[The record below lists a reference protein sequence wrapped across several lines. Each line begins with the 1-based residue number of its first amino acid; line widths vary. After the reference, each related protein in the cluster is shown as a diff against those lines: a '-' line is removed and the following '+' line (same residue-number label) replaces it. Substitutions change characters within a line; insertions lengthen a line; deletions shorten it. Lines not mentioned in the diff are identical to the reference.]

1 MSDTSQGNKPQAVP
15 QVEIQELERSLQQ
28 SEAALSKHFEALA
41 KLSRELETERARRD
55 GLREQLDAL
64 RSAPDTPAPDQS
76 APAKTAASQASAATA
91 SKPVTPASVAEGPK
105 AAPLEVSEEQRLAQL
120 KHSEL
125 VGGSKLFDADWYLAT
140 YPDVKSAKKYSQAP
154 HEHYLMYGGFE
165 GRNPGPAF
173 HSAFY
178 LAHYPD
184 VAANKINPL
193 VHYLLHGHK
202 EGRRIDPELVP
213 EQKKA

>member
-1 MSDTSQGNKPQAVP
+1 MTRSNTETQIDD
-15 QVEIQELERSLQQ
+15 IQRQLNETE
-28 SEAALSKHFEALA
+28 EALEKTLQTLTRA
-41 KLSRELETERARRD
+41 SRDLEEQRARRD
-55 GLREQLDAL
+55 AL
-64 RSAPDTPAPDQS
+64 RQQLQEVRQAPVDEAETQARHPEAAEPTP
-76 APAKTAASQASAATA
+76 
-91 SKPVTPASVAEGPK
+91 SKPLALTSK
-105 AAPLEVSEEQRLAQL
+105 QRLAQL

-125 VGGSKLFDADWYLAT
+125 VRSSKLFDADWYLAT

-178 LAHYPD
+178 LAQYPD
-184 VAANKINPL
+184 VAASKTNPL

-202 EGRRIDPELVP
+202 EGRRIVP